1 MNGIQQHGGMGST
14 NIQNNYLTPSIDIV
28 RSPSIF
34 MNLVEIIASMENFQ
48 NHSLPDDFTTYDI
61 EEKIDFNE
69 VIKYRS
75 RIEDFYLYNNMI
87 EKSYQAL
94 NEKMPAAKEKA
105 LNRINQYY
113 IDYIGDL
120 EIENKENLKK
130 IECKIE
136 KRKFFLQII
145 KDNSDKIINYVIEN
159 VKKTCIS
166 SLNCTKVSIEEI
178 EMHASY
184 IVFHAFVEC
193 KVLEKPLWSFPI
205 ALNR

>member
-1 MNGIQQHGGMGST
+1 METTKMNNIQQRGGLGST

-34 MNLVEIIASMENFQ
+34 MNLVEIIASMENYQ
-48 NHSLPDDFTTYDI
+48 DLSLQDDFSTYDI
-61 EEKIDFNE
+61 EGKIDFND

-94 NEKMPAAKEKA
+94 NEKMPAAKEKS

-113 IDYIGDL
+113 RDCIGDL
-120 EIENKENLKK
+120 QINNKEYLKK
-130 IECKIE
+130 FECKIE
-136 KRKFFLQII
+136 KNKAILQII
-145 KDNSDKIINYVIEN
+145 KDNSDDIIRCVIEH
-159 VKKTCIS
+159 VKKTC
-166 SLNCTKVSIEEI
+166 NNAFNATAVSIEEI
-178 EMHASY
+178 EMHAAY

-193 KVLEKPLWSFPI
+193 KVLEKPL
-205 ALNR
+205 

>member
-1 MNGIQQHGGMGST
+1 MSSIRQSGGIGST

-34 MNLVEIIASMENFQ
+34 MNLVEMIASMDSFQ
-48 NHSLPDDFTTYDI
+48 DSCIQDDFSTYDI
-61 EEKIDFNE
+61 EGKIDFND

-94 NEKMPAAKEKA
+94 NEKMPAAREKS
-105 LNRINQYY
+105 LNRINRYY
-113 IDYIGDL
+113 RDCIGDL
-120 EIENKENLKK
+120 EIVNKESLKEIK
-130 IECKIE
+130 CKTE
-136 KRKFFLQII
+136 KNKAFSQII
-145 KDNSDKIINYVIEN
+145 KDNSDEIISYVIEH

-166 SLNCTKVSIEEI
+166 ALNATAVSIEEI
-178 EMHASY
+178 EMHTEY

-193 KVLEKPLWSFPI
+193 KVLEKPL
-205 ALNR
+205 

>member
-1 MNGIQQHGGMGST
+1 MNSIQQRGGMGST

-34 MNLVEIIASMENFQ
+34 MNLVEIIASMDNIQ
-48 NHSLPDDFTTYDI
+48 DRSLQDDFSTYDI
-61 EEKIDFNE
+61 EGKIDFND

-94 NEKMPAAKEKA
+94 NEKMPAAREKS

-113 IDYIGDL
+113 RDCIGDL
-120 EIENKENLKK
+120 QIENKEYLKK

-136 KRKFFLQII
+136 KCKATLQII
-145 KDNSDKIINYVIEN
+145 KDNSDEIIRCVIEH
-159 VKKTCIS
+159 VKKTCINA
-166 SLNCTKVSIEEI
+166 LNATAVSIEEI
-178 EMHASY
+178 EIHAAY

-193 KVLEKPLWSFPI
+193 KVLEKPL
-205 ALNR
+205 

>member
-1 MNGIQQHGGMGST
+1 MNNIQQRGGMGST
-14 NIQNNYLTPSIDIV
+14 NIQNNFVTPSIDII

-34 MNLVEIIASMENFQ
+34 MNLVEIIASMDNFQ
-48 NHSLPDDFTTYDI
+48 ERSSKDDFSIYDI
-61 EEKIDFNE
+61 EDKIDFND

-94 NEKMPAAKEKA
+94 NEKMPAAREKS

-113 IDYIGDL
+113 RDCIGDL
-120 EIENKENLKK
+120 QIENKAYLKN

-136 KRKFFLQII
+136 KGKAFLQII
-145 KDNSDKIINYVIEN
+145 KDNSDEIIRCVIEH
-159 VKKTCIS
+159 VKKTCINA
-166 SLNCTKVSIEEI
+166 LNAAAVSIEEI
-178 EMHASY
+178 EMHAEY

-193 KVLEKPLWSFPI
+193 KVLEKPL
-205 ALNR
+205 

>member
-1 MNGIQQHGGMGST
+1 MNSIQQHGGMGST

-48 NHSLPDDFTTYDI
+48 DRSLQDDFFTYDI
-61 EEKIDFNE
+61 EDKIDFND

-94 NEKMPAAKEKA
+94 NEKMPAAREKS

-113 IDYIGDL
+113 RDCIGDL
-120 EIENKENLKK
+120 QIENKAFLKEIK
-130 IECKIE
+130 CKIE
-136 KRKFFLQII
+136 KEKASLQII
-145 KDNSDKIINYVIEN
+145 KDNSDEIIRCVIEH
-159 VKKTCIS
+159 VKKTC
-166 SLNCTKVSIEEI
+166 LNALNSTAVSIEEI
-178 EMHASY
+178 EMHAAY

-193 KVLEKPLWSFPI
+193 KILEKPL
-205 ALNR
+205 

>member
-1 MNGIQQHGGMGST
+1 MNSIQQRGGMGST
-14 NIQNNYLTPSIDIV
+14 NIQHNYLTPSIDIV

-34 MNLVEIIASMENFQ
+34 MNLVEIIASMNNFQ
-48 NHSLPDDFTTYDI
+48 GGSLKDDFSTYDI
-61 EEKIDFNE
+61 ESKIDFND

-94 NEKMPAAKEKA
+94 NEKMPAAREKS

-113 IDYIGDL
+113 RDCIGDL
-120 EIENKENLKK
+120 QIENKAYLKN

-136 KRKFFLQII
+136 KGKAFLQII
-145 KDNSDKIINYVIEN
+145 KDNSDEIIRCVIEN
-159 VKKTCIS
+159 VKKTCINA
-166 SLNCTKVSIEEI
+166 LNATAVSIEEI
-178 EMHASY
+178 EMHAAY

-193 KVLEKPLWSFPI
+193 KVLEKPL
-205 ALNR
+205 

>member
-1 MNGIQQHGGMGST
+1 MNSIQQRGGMGST
-14 NIQNNYLTPSIDIV
+14 NIQNNYLTSPIDIV

-34 MNLVEIIASMENFQ
+34 MNLVEIIASMDNFQ
-48 NHSLPDDFTTYDI
+48 DRSLQDDFSTYDI
-61 EEKIDFNE
+61 VGKIDFND

-94 NEKMPAAKEKA
+94 NEKMPAAREKS

-113 IDYIGDL
+113 RDCVGDL
-120 EIENKENLKK
+120 QVENKEYLKK

-136 KRKFFLQII
+136 KNKASLQII
-145 KDNSDKIINYVIEN
+145 KDNSDEIIRCVIEY
-159 VKKTCIS
+159 VKNTCI
-166 SLNCTKVSIEEI
+166 NAINAMAVSIEEI
-178 EMHASY
+178 EMHAAY

-193 KVLEKPLWSFPI
+193 KVLEKPL
-205 ALNR
+205 

>member
-1 MNGIQQHGGMGST
+1 MNNIQQKGGMGST
-14 NIQNNYLTPSIDIV
+14 NIQNNYLTSPIDIV

-34 MNLVEIIASMENFQ
+34 MNLVEIIASMDNYQ
-48 NHSLPDDFTTYDI
+48 DLSPQDDFSTYDI
-61 EEKIDFNE
+61 EGKIDFND

-94 NEKMPAAKEKA
+94 NEKMPTAREKS

-113 IDYIGDL
+113 RDCVGDL
-120 EIENKENLKK
+120 KIENKAYLKN

-136 KRKFFLQII
+136 KNKASLQII
-145 KDNSDKIINYVIEN
+145 KDNSDKIISYVIEN
-159 VKKTCIS
+159 VKKTCVGA
-166 SLNCTKVSIEEI
+166 LNSTAVSIEEI
-178 EMHASY
+178 EMHAAC

-193 KVLEKPLWSFPI
+193 KVLEKPL
-205 ALNR
+205 

>member
-1 MNGIQQHGGMGST
+1 MNSIQQRGGMGST
-14 NIQNNYLTPSIDIV
+14 NMQHNYLTPSIDIV

-34 MNLVEIIASMENFQ
+34 MNLVEIIASMNNFQ
-48 NHSLPDDFTTYDI
+48 DGSLKDDFSTYDI
-61 EEKIDFNE
+61 ESKIDFND

-94 NEKMPAAKEKA
+94 NEKMPAAREKS

-113 IDYIGDL
+113 RDCIGDL
-120 EIENKENLKK
+120 QIENKAYLKN

-136 KRKFFLQII
+136 KGEAFLQII
-145 KDNSDKIINYVIEN
+145 KDNSDEIIRCVIEH
-159 VKKTCIS
+159 VKKTCINV
-166 SLNCTKVSIEEI
+166 LNATAVSIEEI
-178 EMHASY
+178 EMHAAY

-193 KVLEKPLWSFPI
+193 KVLEKPL
-205 ALNR
+205 

>member
-1 MNGIQQHGGMGST
+1 MNSIQQRGGMGST
-14 NIQNNYLTPSIDIV
+14 NIQHNYLTPSIDIV

-34 MNLVEIIASMENFQ
+34 MNLVEIIASMNNFQ
-48 NHSLPDDFTTYDI
+48 DGSLKDDFSTYDI
-61 EEKIDFNE
+61 ESKIDFND

-94 NEKMPAAKEKA
+94 NEKMPAAREKS

-113 IDYIGDL
+113 RDCIGDL
-120 EIENKENLKK
+120 QIENKAYLKN

-136 KRKFFLQII
+136 KGKAFLQII
-145 KDNSDKIINYVIEN
+145 KDNSDEIIRCVIEN
-159 VKKTCIS
+159 VKKTCINA
-166 SLNCTKVSIEEI
+166 LNATAVSIEEI
-178 EMHASY
+178 EMHAAY

-193 KVLEKPLWSFPI
+193 KVLEKPL
-205 ALNR
+205 

>member
-1 MNGIQQHGGMGST
+1 MNSIQQRGGMGST
-14 NIQNNYLTPSIDIV
+14 NIQHNYLTPSIDIV

-34 MNLVEIIASMENFQ
+34 MNLVEIIASMNNFQ
-48 NHSLPDDFTTYDI
+48 DGSLKDDFSTYDI
-61 EEKIDFNE
+61 ESKIDFND

-94 NEKMPAAKEKA
+94 NEKMPAAREKS

-113 IDYIGDL
+113 RDCIGDL
-120 EIENKENLKK
+120 QIENKAYLKN

-136 KRKFFLQII
+136 KGKAFLQII
-145 KDNSDKIINYVIEN
+145 KDNSDEIIRCVIEH
-159 VKKTCIS
+159 VKKTCINA
-166 SLNCTKVSIEEI
+166 LNATAVSIEEI
-178 EMHASY
+178 EMHAAY

-193 KVLEKPLWSFPI
+193 KVLEKPL
-205 ALNR
+205 

>member
-1 MNGIQQHGGMGST
+1 MNSIQQRGGLGST
-14 NIQNNYLTPSIDIV
+14 NIQNNFLTPSIDIV

-34 MNLVEIIASMENFQ
+34 MNLVEIIASMDNFQ
-48 NHSLPDDFTTYDI
+48 DSSLQDDYSAYDI
-61 EEKIDFNE
+61 EGKIDFND

-94 NEKMPAAKEKA
+94 NEKMPAAREKS

-113 IDYIGDL
+113 RDCIGDL
-120 EIENKENLKK
+120 QIENKVYLKK

-136 KRKFFLQII
+136 KDKASLQII
-145 KDNSDKIINYVIEN
+145 KDNSDKIIRCVIEH
-159 VKKTCIS
+159 VKKTCVNA
-166 SLNCTKVSIEEI
+166 LNSTAVSIEEI
-178 EMHASY
+178 EMHAEY

-193 KVLEKPLWSFPI
+193 KVLEKPL
-205 ALNR
+205 

>member
-1 MNGIQQHGGMGST
+1 MNGIQQRGGMGST
-14 NIQNNYLTPSIDIV
+14 NIQNNFLTQSIDIV

-34 MNLVEIIASMENFQ
+34 MNLVEIIASMDNFQ
-48 NHSLPDDFTTYDI
+48 DRKLIDDYSTYDI
-61 EEKIDFNE
+61 DGKIDFNE

-94 NEKMPAAKEKA
+94 NEKMPAAREKS

-113 IDYIGDL
+113 HDCIGDL
-120 EIENKENLKK
+120 QIENKEYLKK

-136 KRKFFLQII
+136 KNKAFLQII
-145 KDNSDKIINYVIEN
+145 KDNSDEIIHCVIEN
-159 VKKTCIS
+159 VKKTCINA
-166 SLNCTKVSIEEI
+166 LNATAVSIEEI
-178 EMHASY
+178 EMHAAY

-193 KVLEKPLWSFPI
+193 KVLEKPL
-205 ALNR
+205 